1 MTGIRLGPN
10 SKTGVLIIRNLSIEI
25 QERLPSNNGGRKVVM
40 GLQVSDNN
48 LEALW
53 QSLKVEDMSENF
65 LVFIPLFQ

>member
-1 MTGIRLGPN
+1 MGPN
-10 SKTGVLIIRNLSIEI
+10 SKTGVLIIRNLNIEI
-25 QERLPSNNGGRKVVM
+25 QERLPSNNGGRKAVM

-53 QSLKVEDMSENF
+53 QSLKVEDMSENL